1 MKPWVSPC
9 TGKWVRHTK
18 LFLALIAP
26 LLAGCSMD
34 QAALQTEL
42 QTVTTKYERLE
53 KAHRK
58 LQDAMSARNGSS
70 PAKNQLLML
79 EKEAL
84 IKDLGHRL
92 EDAIQEVVRAK
103 AKLRSLESK
112 AEAASTLA
120 EAEIALKS
128 LKSSDD
134 RDKDPGLHEA
144 EDLLKMATAEF
155 KKENYGGALY
165 LSGQAKTQI
174 KEGEELHRGREKT
187 APVAGEVA
195 FALPLPLRLTEGA
208 KLRSGPGQEFN
219 VVMEL
224 SRAAPVLGVSHKGDW
239 VRVKAEDGRS
249 GWVSYTQVQGR

>member
-1 MKPWVSPC
+1 MRHVSPC
-9 TGKWVRHTK
+9 SGNWVRHRK
-18 LFLALIAP
+18 LVLALIAP

-34 QAALQTEL
+34 QQALQTEL

-58 LQDAMSARNGSS
+58 LQDAMGARNGAST
-70 PAKNQLLML
+70 AKNYLVLL
-79 EKEAL
+79 EKDAV

-128 LKSSDD
+128 LKSDD
-134 RDKDPGLHEA
+134 RGKDSSLQEA
-144 EDLLKMATAEF
+144 EDLLKMATVEF

-174 KEGEELHRGREKT
+174 KEGEELQRGRDKT
-187 APVAGEVA
+187 TPVAGEVA
-195 FALPLPLRLTEGA
+195 FALPLPLRLIEAA
-208 KLRSGPGQEFN
+208 KLRSGPGPEFN
-219 VVMEL
+219 VVTDL
-224 SRAAPVLGVSHKGDW
+224 SRAAALLGLAYKGDW
-239 VRVKAEDGRS
+239 VHVKAEDGRS
-249 GWVSYTQVQGR
+249 GWVSSMQVQGR